1 MKNSYLTYVL
11 LGAYV
16 LIMIFFG
23 NKVFAADCTTTS
35 NAEVVQETT
44 EIKTDVPSHLKG
56 ATITVRLADG
66 RETTVPAEKFKV
78 VPRAQQF
85 IVAKTYQLN
94 RQVCSPEK
102 NRLSLLGGNGP
113 KEGLNRHKT
122 ATKVTVESD
131 VGAVGGLQ
139 YQRLLD
145 HGLSLGIQGQ
155 SNESVLVNI
164 GIDF

>member
-1 MKNSYLTYVL
+1 MKKL
-11 LGAYV
+11 LFILMLCVPGYA
-16 LIMIFFG
+16 
-23 NKVFAADCTTTS
+23 FALDCSTTS
-35 NAEVVQETT
+35 NAEVVKETT
-44 EIKTDVPSHLKG
+44 EITTDVPSHLRG
-56 ATITVRLADG
+56 AVIVVRLADG

-78 VPRAQQF
+78 VPRSQQF
-85 IVAKTYQLN
+85 IVSKTYQLN

-113 KEGLNRHKT
+113 KEGLNRYKT

-131 VGAVGGLQ
+131 VGAVGGVQ